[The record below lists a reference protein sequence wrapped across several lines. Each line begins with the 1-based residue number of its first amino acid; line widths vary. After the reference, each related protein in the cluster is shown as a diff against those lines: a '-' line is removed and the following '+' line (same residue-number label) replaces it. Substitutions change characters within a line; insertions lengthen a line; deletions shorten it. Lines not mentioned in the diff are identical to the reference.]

1 MVLECFLS
9 KRRRKNVATGVR
21 PAAILQSNTGQN
33 DLYKYANFGHS
44 TVLLVK
50 TSKLTNMKK
59 QPWSTYFFK
68 NIG

>member
-1 MVLECFLS
+1 MVLECFLP

-44 TVLLVK
+44 TVLLAK
-50 TSKLTNMKK
+50 LSKLTKMNNATLENSFLKK
-59 QPWSTYFFK
+59 
-68 NIG
+68 